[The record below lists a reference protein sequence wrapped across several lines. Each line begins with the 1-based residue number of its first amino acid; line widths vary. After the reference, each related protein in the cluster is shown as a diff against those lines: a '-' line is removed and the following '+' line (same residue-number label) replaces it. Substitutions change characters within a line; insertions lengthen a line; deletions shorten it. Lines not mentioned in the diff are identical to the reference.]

1 VKTEEKIFNY
11 IKSNQLHS
19 TLIGKVIIVENSD
32 KNDDDV
38 LEFSQWMSDFIE
50 KSENYNKKINKKKNR

>member
-38 LEFSQWMSDFIE
+38 LEFSQWMADFIE

>member
-1 VKTEEKIFNY
+1 MKTEEKIFNY

-38 LEFSQWMSDFIE
+38 LEFSQWMADFIE
-50 KSENYNKKINKKKNR
+50 KSENYNKKINKKKK

>member
-1 VKTEEKIFNY
+1 MKTEEKIFNY

-50 KSENYNKKINKKKNR
+50 KSENYNKKVNKKKNR

>member
-1 VKTEEKIFNY
+1 MKTEEKIFNY

-38 LEFSQWMSDFIE
+38 LEFSQWMADFIE

>member
-50 KSENYNKKINKKKNR
+50 KSENYNKKVNKKKNR

>member
-1 VKTEEKIFNY
+1 MKTEEKIFNY

>member
-1 VKTEEKIFNY
+1 MKTEEKIFNY

-38 LEFSQWMSDFIE
+38 LEFSQWMADFIE
-50 KSENYNKKINKKKNR
+50 KSENYNKKVNKKKNR